1 MKATFFTAG
10 LVGLA
15 AALPQGA
22 VQESSSTVAQT
33 STVSVSSPEDVPQA
47 TSLAQ
52 AAAVNVTISV
62 QVPSE
67 ILDTTSL
74 NADSPALLTT
84 KPVESSEFLSP
95 ADFLTQGL
103 SLDDIPAVSVDP
115 TTLSKR
121 DFFGLFGSSISRG
134 PFVNFLKVA
143 AQIFVKVE
151 KVIVFWTCPQWIRPV
166 PNTFPGWRKYK
177 SNGVNLGGW
186 LVLEKNIQPSFFND
200 NAPSAIDEDSFCQTL
215 GLAKCGA
222 LLENRYN
229 TYITT
234 KDIDNFAAYGVNT
247 LRIPIGYWAYM
258 PAIAGDHYYTGS
270 QKLAMQKIAQYAITK
285 HNMHIVVDLH
295 GLPGGQNGLDNQGK
309 TGQLTWWNNQT
320 AFDLS
325 IEMVRRATD
334 DILRQ
339 PNSGSYTIS
348 LINEPLPALY
358 YFGQTQDSIAY
369 LNKYYVAAL
378 KEVRKRSKTL
388 PVAISDGFIGP
399 QTWDP
404 YWTNVDPYIVID
416 THIYFFVGGSYSYDA
431 AYGACYLAKSYQ
443 NASNPT
449 FIGEWSIQATASL
462 SECTNEMLSCCG
474 LTWAKGSTCGK
485 QILKNF
491 NHLGDNTRRDFY
503 RSQLQAY
510 TQYLSGGMFWNGK
523 HDGDA
528 IVGDD
533 GSAQK
538 YYWSW
543 QLLAAEGIVP
553 RPGDKLESLC

>member
-1 MKATFFTAG
+1 MKAAFFTAG

-15 AALPQGA
+15 AALPQA
-22 VQESSSTVAQT
+22 SIQESSSIVAQT
-33 STVSVSSPEDVPQA
+33 STTSVASLQDVSQA
-47 TSLAQ
+47 TSLTQ
-52 AAAVNVTISV
+52 AAAINVTLSIE
-62 QVPSE
+62 VPAE
-67 ILDTTSL
+67 VLDTTSVKS
-74 NADSPALLTT
+74 DSPAILTT
-84 KPVESSEFLSP
+84 NPTESEEFLSL
-95 ADFLTQGL
+95 ADFLAPDL
-103 SLDDIPAVSVDP
+103 SMDDIPAVSV
-115 TTLSKR
+115 SKR
-121 DFFGLFGSSISRG
+121 DLSALFGPSVSRG

-143 AQIFVKVE
+143 SQIFAKVQ
-151 KVIVFWTCPQWIRPV
+151 KVIVFWTCPEWVHPV
-166 PNTFPGWRKYK
+166 PNTFPGWRNYK

-200 NAPSAIDEDSFCQTL
+200 NAPSAIDEDSFCEIL

-222 LLENRYN
+222 LLEERYK
-229 TYITT
+229 TYITE
-234 KDIDNFAAYGVNT
+234 KDIDNFASYGINT

-258 PAIAGDHYYTGS
+258 PAIAGDHYYTGG
-270 QKLAMQKIAQYAITK
+270 QKLAMQKIARYAIAK
-285 HNMHIVVDLH
+285 HNMHVVVDLH

-325 IEMVRRATD
+325 LEMVRRATD
-334 DILRQ
+334 DILAQ
-339 PNSGSYTIS
+339 PHSGSYTIS

-358 YFGQTQDSIAY
+358 FFGQTKDSIAY
-369 LNKYYVAAL
+369 LNKYYAAAL
-378 KEVRKRSKTL
+378 KEVRQRSKTL
-388 PVAISDGFIGP
+388 PVAIADGFIGP

-404 YWTNVDPYIVID
+404 YWTNVDDHLVID

-449 FIGEWSIQATASL
+449 FIGEWSIQAT
-462 SECTNEMLSCCG
+462 
-474 LTWAKGSTCGK
+474 
-485 QILKNF
+485 NF

-510 TQYLSGGMFWNGK
+510 SQYLQGGMFWNGK

-543 QLLAAEGIVP
+543 EILASEGVVP
-553 RPGDKLESLC
+553 HPGDKLESLC

>member
-1 MKATFFTAG
+1 MRIALLSAG
-10 LVGLA
+10 LVGLVS
-15 AALPQGA
+15 ALPQA
-22 VQESSSTVAQT
+22 SIQESTSSVVQT
-33 STVSVSSPEDVPQA
+33 STTSVSSPEDVPKA

-62 QVPSE
+62 EVPSE
-67 ILDTTSL
+67 IIDTTPL
-74 NADSPALLTT
+74 TQDSPALLTT
-84 KPVESSEFLSP
+84 NPVESNEFLSP

-103 SLDDIPAVSVDP
+103 SLDDIPGVPVDDS
-115 TTLSKR
+115 TLSKR
-121 DFFGLFGSSISRG
+121 DLLGIFGSSSSRG
-134 PFVNFLKVA
+134 PFVNFLKIA
-143 AQIFVKVE
+143 AKIFIQAE
-151 KVIVFWTCPQWIRPV
+151 KTIVYWTCPQWTRPT
-166 PNTFPGWRKYK
+166 PNTFPGWRNYK

-200 NAPSAIDEDSFCQTL
+200 NAPSAIDEDSFCETL
-215 GLAKCGA
+215 GQAKCGA

-234 KDIDNFAAYGVNT
+234 KDIDNFAAYGINT

-258 PAIAGDHYYTGS
+258 PAIAGDHYYTGG
-270 QKLAMQKIAQYAITK
+270 QKLAMQKIARYAIAK
-285 HNMHIVVDLH
+285 HNMHILVDLH

-334 DILRQ
+334 DILLQ
-339 PNSGSYTIS
+339 PNSGSYTLS

-369 LNKYYVAAL
+369 LNKYYKAAL
-378 KEVRKRSKTL
+378 AEVRKRSKTL

-404 YWTNVDPYIVID
+404 YWTNVDPHIVID

-449 FIGEWSIQATASL
+449 FIGEWSIQATVS
-462 SECTNEMLSCCG
+462 TMTRGFDDTMLIL
-474 LTWAKGSTCGK
+474 LTEL
-485 QILKNF
+485 QPP
-491 NHLGDNTRRDFY
+491 RR
-503 RSQLQAY
+503 Q
-510 TQYLSGGMFWNGK
+510 
-523 HDGDA
+523 H
-528 IVGDD
+528 
-533 GSAQK
+533 
-538 YYWSW
+538 
-543 QLLAAEGIVP
+543 P
-553 RPGDKLESLC
+553 P

>member
-1 MKATFFTAG
+1 MKITIFFAG
-10 LVGLA
+10 LIGLA
-15 AALPQGA
+15 AALPQA
-22 VQESSSTVAQT
+22 SIQESSSSVVQT
-33 STVSVSSPEDVPQA
+33 STTSVSSPEDVPHA

-62 QVPSE
+62 EVPSE
-67 ILDTTSL
+67 IIDTTSL
-74 NADSPALLTT
+74 ESNSPALLTT
-84 KPVESSEFLSP
+84 KPVESNEFLSP

-103 SLDDIPAVSVDP
+103 SLDDIPEVPVD
-115 TTLSKR
+115 TSALSKR
-121 DFFGLFGSSISRG
+121 DFFGLFGSSNARG

-151 KVIVFWTCPQWIRPV
+151 KIIIYWTCPQWTRPT
-166 PNTFPGWRKYK
+166 PNTFPGWRNYK

-200 NAPSAIDEDSFCQTL
+200 NAPSAIDEDSFCKTL
-215 GLAKCGA
+215 GQVKCGA

-258 PAIAGDHYYTGS
+258 PAIAGDNYYTGG
-270 QKLAMQKIAQYAITK
+270 QKLAMQKIAQYAISK

-369 LNKYYVAAL
+369 LNKYYKAAL
-378 KEVRKRSKTL
+378 AEVRKRSKTL

-449 FIGEWSIQATASL
+449 FIGEWSIQAT
-462 SECTNEMLSCCG
+462 
-474 LTWAKGSTCGK
+474 
-485 QILKNF
+485 NF

-543 QLLAAEGIVP
+543 EILASEGIVP

>member
-1 MKATFFTAG
+1 MKITIFSAG
-10 LVGLA
+10 LIGLA
-15 AALPQGA
+15 AALPQA
-22 VQESSSTVAQT
+22 SIQESSSSVVQT
-33 STVSVSSPEDVPQA
+33 STTSVSSPEDVPHA

-62 QVPSE
+62 EVPSE
-67 ILDTTSL
+67 IIDTTSL
-74 NADSPALLTT
+74 ESNSPALLTT
-84 KPVESSEFLSP
+84 KPVESNEFLSP

-103 SLDDIPAVSVDP
+103 SLDDIPEVPVD
-115 TTLSKR
+115 TSALSKR
-121 DFFGLFGSSISRG
+121 DFFGLFGSSNARG

-151 KVIVFWTCPQWIRPV
+151 KIIIYWTCPQWTRPT
-166 PNTFPGWRKYK
+166 PNAFPGWRNYK

-200 NAPSAIDEDSFCQTL
+200 NAPSAIDEDSFCKTL
-215 GLAKCGA
+215 GQAKCGA

-258 PAIAGDHYYTGS
+258 PAIAGDNYYTGG
-270 QKLAMQKIAQYAITK
+270 QKLAMQKIAQYAISK

-369 LNKYYVAAL
+369 LNKYYKAAL
-378 KEVRKRSKTL
+378 AEVRKRSKTL

-462 SECTNEMLSCCG
+462 PRCTNDM
-474 LTWAKGSTCGK
+474 
-485 QILKNF
+485 NF

-543 QLLAAEGIVP
+543 EILASEGIVP

>member
-1 MKATFFTAG
+1 MTRIIQQTLLIFFVCLTMKITIFSAG
-10 LVGLA
+10 LIGLA
-15 AALPQGA
+15 AALPQA
-22 VQESSSTVAQT
+22 SIQESSSSVVQT
-33 STVSVSSPEDVPQA
+33 STTSVSSPEDVPHA

-62 QVPSE
+62 EVPSE
-67 ILDTTSL
+67 IIDTTSL
-74 NADSPALLTT
+74 ESNSPALLTT
-84 KPVESSEFLSP
+84 KPVESNEFLSP

-103 SLDDIPAVSVDP
+103 SLDDIPEVPVD
-115 TTLSKR
+115 TSALSKR
-121 DFFGLFGSSISRG
+121 DFFGLFGSSNARG

-151 KVIVFWTCPQWIRPV
+151 KIIIYWTCPQWTRPT
-166 PNTFPGWRKYK
+166 PNTFPGWRNYK

-200 NAPSAIDEDSFCQTL
+200 NAPSAIDEDSFCKTL
-215 GLAKCGA
+215 GQVKCGA

-258 PAIAGDHYYTGS
+258 PAIAGDNYYTGG
-270 QKLAMQKIAQYAITK
+270 QKLAMQKIAQYAISK

-369 LNKYYVAAL
+369 LNKYYKAAL
-378 KEVRKRSKTL
+378 AEVRKRSKTL

-462 SECTNEMLSCCG
+462 PRCTNDMVSCCG
-474 LTWAKGSTCGK
+474 SSWGSR
-485 QILKNF
+485 LPSWKNF
-491 NHLGDNTRRDFY
+491 LKFSKFC
-503 RSQLQAY
+503 RS
-510 TQYLSGGMFWNGK
+510 
-523 HDGDA
+523 
-528 IVGDD
+528 V
-533 GSAQK
+533 
-538 YYWSW
+538 
-543 QLLAAEGIVP
+543 
-553 RPGDKLESLC
+553 